1 VNITTA
7 SNQWASRP
15 DDQRYLSLDDLAAAV
30 SARRDLSRA
39 SNVCLDSL
47 CVDNDQDGQILLTP
61 PDGQFSPVPFTNWSF
76 GQLASLVGAPA
87 AYLRKLPAPLA
98 RVNLQYGLEGTD
110 GGRQDAKLLY
120 RPSLES
126 QTPGEVRAFTSTSY
140 GRIWDAQVVA
150 AVQRINQDNRW
161 HVPLKAYNGV
171 NSTSATTL
179 YASDRDVFVFLVDEA
194 RPIELDGQTYF
205 RGFYTWNSEVGK
217 AAFGLAS
224 FLYSYV
230 CANRIIWGARDV
242 EELRIRHTSLAP
254 DRFV

>member
-39 SNVCLDSL
+39 SNVRLDSL
-47 CVDNDQDGQILLTP
+47 TVDNDQDGQILLTP
-61 PDGQFSPVPFTNWSF
+61 PDGQPIPFTNWSF

-120 RPSLES
+120 RPSIES
-126 QTPGEVRAFTSTSY
+126 S
-140 GRIWDAQVVA
+140 
-150 AVQRINQDNRW
+150 
-161 HVPLKAYNGV
+161 
-171 NSTSATTL
+171 
-179 YASDRDVFVFLVDEA
+179 
-194 RPIELDGQTYF
+194 
-205 RGFYTWNSEVGK
+205 
-217 AAFGLAS
+217 
-224 FLYSYV
+224 
-230 CANRIIWGARDV
+230 
-242 EELRIRHTSLAP
+242 
-254 DRFV
+254 